1 MIDRCVISCLS
12 KLQGAI
18 MVSILMSVIFSFLIS
33 SAVCFVFFR
42 KNMKKQCAN
51 NEQSEMKNPVNE
63 NTYTFAIPPN
73 KKYTLQNFCTTDKS
87 FMNLIQQLINKQ
99 LNNNFFI
106 LMGKTGSGKTHLL
119 HAIGNR
125 LIENN
130 ASMNI
135 RVISAESY
143 TTEFINSIENQTLID
158 FKNKYRILDAL
169 FIDNFESLYNKE
181 STQEELYYTLV
192 SLLERKAFIG
202 IAITSPCDI
211 NKVFGKPLASL
222 LQRAVIIEIPELDV
236 ESKRAIIARHL
247 FESNLSMQSIDYTQL
262 LEYDVPEMLGNLNKL
277 IAIKELGEMV

>member
-1 MIDRCVISCLS
+1 
-12 KLQGAI
+12 
-18 MVSILMSVIFSFLIS
+18 MVSILISTILSFFNFIS
-33 SAVCFVFFR
+33 ICFVFFR
-42 KNMKKQCAN
+42 KNMKKQCVN

-63 NTYTFAIPPN
+63 NTDMFTIPLN
-73 KKYTLQNFCTTDKS
+73 KEYTLQNFCTTDKS
-87 FMNLIQQLINKQ
+87 FMNLLQQLINKQ

-119 HAIGNR
+119 HAIGNQ
-125 LIENN
+125 LIESN
-130 ASMNI
+130 ALMNI

-143 TTEFINSIENQTLID
+143 TTEFINSIESQTLID
-158 FKNKYRILDAL
+158 FKNKYRTLDAL

-222 LQRAVIIEIPELDV
+222 LQRAVMIEIPETDV

-247 FESNLSMQSIDYTQL
+247 FESNLSMQSIDYSQL
-262 LEYDVPEMLGNLNKL
+262 LDYDVPEMLGHLNKL
-277 IAIKELGEMV
+277 IAIKELEEKV